1 MAETSSAILAWH
13 WRQSPG
19 HSSGRVPGSIPQEAR
34 MYEHCRYKVLCVGM
48 KRDPAGNSKWDLE
61 ILAYVGILP
70 GVLLAS
76 T

>member
-1 MAETSSAILAWH
+1 
-13 WRQSPG
+13 
-19 HSSGRVPGSIPQEAR
+19 